1 MQKAK
6 AIHSCLVIA
15 SFALS
20 MTAINPAWSQAGAD
34 PIGELKKTSTFDR
47 ARHVDVAKSSK
58 GKPVCY
64 FREEGSSHE
73 LDIGINAD
81 GAFIRVASGDGPLDA
96 DSIPKPPLKVFAG
109 KELTRLID
117 GDLKSTGEYEPIQVY
132 DGAVEYVPNIA
143 TLYGA
148 GFVVIAKG
156 DPKSFFEMVVRAGPR
171 DFVVVQSASAPK
183 SVDIVAVYKFNMS
196 VIPVL
201 LDCAKKQAL

>member
-6 AIHSCLVIA
+6 AVHSCLVIA
-15 SFALS
+15 SIALS
-20 MTAINPAWSQAGAD
+20 MTAINPAWSQAVAD

-47 ARHVDVAKSSK
+47 ARHVDIAKSSK

-73 LDIGINAD
+73 LDIGISAD
-81 GAFIRVASGDGPLDA
+81 GAFVRVSSGDGPLDA
-96 DSIPKPPLKVFAG
+96 SSIPKPPLKVFAG
-109 KELTRLID
+109 KELTKLVD

-132 DGAVEYVPNIA
+132 DGAVDYVPNIG
-143 TLYGA
+143 TPYGA